1 MKIGTFINH
10 GTVVEIES
18 VQTMNLHIDKGQVCF
33 GENGLQ
39 EVIRSAV
46 DSPQSDKESHGVS
59 KNPSDDEKEEDSV
72 ELSVLR
78 GENEES
84 APLAEASLVCP
95 FTEAQQKASGIKIQ
109 AGVVLALMQEMQ
121 PLFIQKVDWLSFY
134 SVLLRRCWLD
144 SNLSAFCRMV
154 NELFGVQLD
163 ARTLSADLRINGTDY
178 TRWTDADVRI
188 VRRKQLAA
196 DFDTRLTEYFERK
209 RAEVLS
215 EVRITSPS
223 NNRP

>member
-39 EVIRSAV
+39 EVIHSAA
-46 DSPQSDKESHGVS
+46 DSPQSDTESHGVS

-72 ELSVLR
+72 ELSVPR

-84 APLAEASLVCP
+84 APLAEASLACP
-95 FTEAQQKASGIKIQ
+95 FTQAQQKASGIKIQ

-178 TRWTDADVRI
+178 TQWTDADVRI

-209 RAEVLS
+209 RAEVMS
-215 EVRITSPS
+215 EVRG
-223 NNRP
+223 

>member
-39 EVIRSAV
+39 EVIRSAA
-46 DSPQSDKESHGVS
+46 DSPQSDTESHGVS

-84 APLAEASLVCP
+84 APLAEASLACP

-188 VRRKQLAA
+188 VRRKQLAS

-209 RAEVLS
+209 RAEVMRGIA
-215 EVRITSPS
+215 E
-223 NNRP
+223 

>member
-39 EVIRSAV
+39 EVIRSAA
-46 DSPQSDKESHGVS
+46 DSPQSDTESHGVS

-84 APLAEASLVCP
+84 APLAEASLACP

-209 RAEVLS
+209 RAEVMRGIA
-215 EVRITSPS
+215 E
-223 NNRP
+223 

>member
-1 MKIGTFINH
+1 M
-10 GTVVEIES
+10 S
-18 VQTMNLHIDKGQVCF
+18 F
-33 GENGLQ
+33 GF
-39 EVIRSAV
+39 
-46 DSPQSDKESHGVS
+46 SPQSDTESHGVS

-84 APLAEASLVCP
+84 APLAEPSLACP

-109 AGVVLALMQEMQ
+109 AGVVLALMKEMQ
-121 PLFIQKVDWLSFY
+121 PRFTQKVDWLSFY

-154 NELFGVQLD
+154 SELFGVQLD

-209 RAEVLS
+209 RAEVLRGIA
-215 EVRITSPS
+215 E
-223 NNRP
+223 

>member
-39 EVIRSAV
+39 EVIRSAA
-46 DSPQSDKESHGVS
+46 DSPQSDTESHGVS

-72 ELSVLR
+72 ELSELR

-84 APLAEASLVCP
+84 APLAEASLACP

>member
-39 EVIRSAV
+39 EVIRSAA
-46 DSPQSDKESHGVS
+46 DSPQSDTESHGVS

-84 APLAEASLVCP
+84 APLAEASLACP

-121 PLFIQKVDWLSFY
+121 PLFTQKVDWLSFY

-215 EVRITSPS
+215 EVIG
-223 NNRP
+223 

>member
-39 EVIRSAV
+39 EVIRSAA
-46 DSPQSDKESHGVS
+46 DSPQSDTESHGVS

-84 APLAEASLVCP
+84 APLAEASLACP

-121 PLFIQKVDWLSFY
+121 PRFTQKVDWLSFY

-209 RAEVLS
+209 RAEVMRGIA
-215 EVRITSPS
+215 E
-223 NNRP
+223 

>member
-39 EVIRSAV
+39 EVIRSAA
-46 DSPQSDKESHGVS
+46 DSPQSDTESHGVS

-72 ELSVLR
+72 ERSVLR
-78 GENEES
+78 GANEES
-84 APLAEASLVCP
+84 APLAEASLACP

-196 DFDTRLTEYFERK
+196 EFDTRLTEYFERK

-215 EVRITSPS
+215 EVRG
-223 NNRP
+223 

>member
-39 EVIRSAV
+39 EVIRSAA
-46 DSPQSDKESHGVS
+46 DSPQSDTESHGVS

-84 APLAEASLVCP
+84 APLAEASLACP

-154 NELFGVQLD
+154 NELFGVQID

-209 RAEVLS
+209 RAEVMRGIA
-215 EVRITSPS
+215 E
-223 NNRP
+223 

>member
-39 EVIRSAV
+39 EVIRSAA
-46 DSPQSDKESHGVS
+46 DSPQSDTESHGVS

-84 APLAEASLVCP
+84 APLAEASLACP

-121 PLFIQKVDWLSFY
+121 PRFVQKVDWLSFY

-154 NELFGVQLD
+154 NEFFDVRLD

-209 RAEVLS
+209 RAEVMRGIA
-215 EVRITSPS
+215 E
-223 NNRP
+223 

>member
-33 GENGLQ
+33 GEHGLQ
-39 EVIRSAV
+39 EVIRSAA
-46 DSPQSDKESHGVS
+46 DSPQSDTESHGVS
-59 KNPSDDEKEEDSV
+59 KNPSDDEKEEGSV
-72 ELSVLR
+72 ELSVPR

-84 APLAEASLVCP
+84 APLAEASLACP
-95 FTEAQQKASGIKIQ
+95 FTESQQKASGIKIQ

-121 PLFIQKVDWLSFY
+121 PRFTQKVDWLSFY

-154 NELFGVQLD
+154 SELFGVQLD

-178 TRWTDADVRI
+178 TQWTDADVRI

-196 DFDTRLTEYFERK
+196 DFDTLLTEYFERK

-215 EVRITSPS
+215 EVRG
-223 NNRP
+223 

>member
-39 EVIRSAV
+39 EVIRSAA
-46 DSPQSDKESHGVS
+46 DSPQSDTESHGVS

-84 APLAEASLVCP
+84 APLAEASLACP

>member
-39 EVIRSAV
+39 EVIRSAA
-46 DSPQSDKESHGVS
+46 DSPQSDTESHGVS
-59 KNPSDDEKEEDSV
+59 KNPLDDEKEEDSV

-84 APLAEASLVCP
+84 APLAEASLACP

-196 DFDTRLTEYFERK
+196 DFDTCLTEYFERK

-215 EVRITSPS
+215 EVRG
-223 NNRP
+223 

>member
-33 GENGLQ
+33 GEHGLQ
-39 EVIRSAV
+39 EVIASQTV
-46 DSPQSDKESHGVS
+46 KEDTCTTV
-59 KNPSDDEKEEDSV
+59 PETETDE
-72 ELSVLR
+72 
-78 GENEES
+78 
-84 APLAEASLVCP
+84 LVCS
-95 FTEAQQKASGIKIQ
+95 FSEVQQKTSGIKIQ

-121 PLFIQKVDWLSFY
+121 PRFTQKVDWLSFY

-144 SNLSAFCRMV
+144 NNLSAFCRMV

-163 ARTLSADLRINGTDY
+163 ARTLSADLRLNGTDY
-178 TRWTDADVRI
+178 TQWTDADVRI

-196 DFDTRLTEYFERK
+196 DFDKRLTEYFERK

>member
-33 GENGLQ
+33 GEHGLQ
-39 EVIRSAV
+39 EVIASQTA
-46 DSPQSDKESHGVS
+46 
-59 KNPSDDEKEEDSV
+59 EEDTCTTV
-72 ELSVLR
+72 PET
-78 GENEES
+78 ETDE
-84 APLAEASLVCP
+84 LVCS
-95 FTEAQQKASGIKIQ
+95 FSEAQQKTSGIKIQ

-144 SNLSAFCRMV
+144 NNLSAFCRMV

-163 ARTLSADLRINGTDY
+163 ARTLSTDLRLNGTDY
-178 TRWTDADVRI
+178 TQWTDADVRI

-196 DFDTRLTEYFERK
+196 DFDSRLTEYFERK

>member
-39 EVIRSAV
+39 EVIRSAA
-46 DSPQSDKESHGVS
+46 DSPQSDTESHGVS

-84 APLAEASLVCP
+84 APLAEASLACP

-121 PLFIQKVDWLSFY
+121 PRFTQKVDWLSFY

-154 NELFGVQLD
+154 NEFFDVQLD

-209 RAEVLS
+209 RAEVMRGIA
-215 EVRITSPS
+215 E
-223 NNRP
+223 

>member
-39 EVIRSAV
+39 EVIRSAA
-46 DSPQSDKESHGVS
+46 DLPQSDTESHGVS

-84 APLAEASLVCP
+84 TPLAEASLACP

-121 PLFIQKVDWLSFY
+121 PRFIQKVDWLSFY

-154 NELFGVQLD
+154 SELFGVQLD

-178 TRWTDADVRI
+178 TLWTDADVRI

-215 EVRITSPS
+215 EVRG
-223 NNRP
+223 

>member
-39 EVIRSAV
+39 EVIRSAA
-46 DSPQSDKESHGVS
+46 DSPQSDTESHGVS

-84 APLAEASLVCP
+84 ATLAEASLACP

-121 PLFIQKVDWLSFY
+121 PLFTQKVDWLSFY

-209 RAEVLS
+209 RAEVMRGIA
-215 EVRITSPS
+215 E
-223 NNRP
+223 